1 MSNCHVQVRAAW
13 TEATVNC
20 IMGYNKQ
27 SSMEKGPK
35 EDHTNHFKKRM
46 MQILKPHIEPEKP
59 NQTGDPSS
67 KDSDRP

>member
-1 MSNCHVQVRAAW
+1 
-13 TEATVNC
+13 
-20 IMGYNKQ
+20 MGYNKQ
-27 SSMEKGPK
+27 SGMEKGPK